1 MLDQNLI
8 DKNIPFVIRD
18 GTRFFELKVLKE
30 KIKDLFIDG
39 SKVVEIDS
47 KKYIQSKYIRPQTD
61 FDKTMSRLFKK
72 D

>member
-8 DKNIPFVIRD
+8 DKNIPFIIRD
-18 GTRFFELKVLKE
+18 GIRFFELKVLKE

-47 KKYIQSKYIRPQTD
+47 KKYIQSKHIRHQTD

>member
-8 DKNIPFVIRD
+8 DKNIPFIIRD

-30 KIKDLFIDG
+30 KTKDLFIDG